1 VQHVLSAVGAHQLT
15 SFPPLV
21 PFAGTG
27 KNFEVEL
34 LSLPYPILL
43 LKKKTKS
50 HPRALVPPPSP
61 TLPMAG
67 GVALSP
73 PHGHGPTSS
82 FTGRCDG
89 MTMMFFIHGTRGE

>member
-43 LKKKTKS
+43 LKKKQNLIRVPWYLLLALPSLWQVGSPS
-50 HPRALVPPPSP
+50 HHPTATGPHLLSRAV
-61 TLPMAG
+61 
-67 GVALSP
+67 V
-73 PHGHGPTSS
+73 
-82 FTGRCDG
+82 TG
-89 MTMMFFIHGTRGE
+89 